1 MTDFNTWLLDV
12 GYDRIF
18 RVWKYKRMFTPYEQK
33 EAFSDESIYEDDICD
48 YVKIREAIELPDGD
62 ILLGLQTI
70 EDSKDLDN
78 EDSYLSYYRLSQIEL
93 TYSPDDQKIEE
104 WE

>member
-1 MTDFNTWLLDV
+1 MTDFETWLHDV

-18 RVWKYKRMFTPYEQK
+18 RMWRYKIMFTPYEQK
-33 EAFSDESIYEDDICD
+33 EAFSDESIYEDDECD

-70 EDSKDLDN
+70 EDSEDLDDK
-78 EDSYLSYYRLSQIEL
+78 DSYLTYERLSRIEL
-93 TYSPDDQKIEE
+93 AYNPSDQNVEE

>member
-1 MTDFNTWLLDV
+1 MTDFETWLHHI

-18 RVWKYKRMFTPYEQK
+18 RMWKYKRMFTPYEQK
-33 EAFSDESIYEDDICD
+33 EAFSDESIYEDDTCD

-70 EDSKDLDN
+70 EDSSDL
-78 EDSYLSYYRLSQIEL
+78 EDENSYLTYCKLSQIEL
-93 TYSPDDQKIEE
+93 AYNSSDQNIEE

>member
-1 MTDFNTWLLDV
+1 MTDFETWLHDV

-48 YVKIREAIELPDGD
+48 YIKIREAIELPDGD

-70 EDSKDLDN
+70 EDSSDL
-78 EDSYLSYYRLSQIEL
+78 EDENLYLTYCKLSQIEL
-93 TYSPDDQKIEE
+93 AYNPSDQNVEA